1 VTSPALTPRASI
13 EVQALLKLRRA
24 ADALRADAAGR
35 TCDECQH
42 AVLSGSAG
50 WCRANSSLRSLMEGA
65 PEPLRIERRSAVA
78 CSKFEQRAEL
88 LPRSSGG
95 REL

>member
-1 VTSPALTPRASI
+1 MTAPALTPRASI
-13 EVQALLKLRRA
+13 EAVALLRMRRA

-35 TCDECQH
+35 TCDDCQH

-50 WCRANSSLRSLMEGA
+50 WCRSNSSLRSLMEGA
-65 PEPLRIERRSAVA
+65 REPLRIERRGAIA
-78 CSKFEQRAEL
+78 CAKFSRRVEP
-88 LPRSSGG
+88 LPRSCGG